1 MIEELKNDDIIDK
14 VGGRFKL
21 AALMQKRWLELMQG
35 SRPMVDH
42 EGLNELEI
50 IAREIVTG
58 KITAKLYDPSTSDE
72 ESSAGDDSA

>member
-1 MIEELKNDDIIDK
+1 MIEELKNDDIIEK

-42 EGLNELEI
+42 EGRSELDV
-50 IAREIVTG
+50 IAQEIVEN
-58 KITAKLYDPSTSDE
+58 KIAAKVYEPHSADE
-72 ESSAGDDSA
+72 ESSAGDDAE

>member
-1 MIEELKNDDIIDK
+1 MIEELKNDDIVDK

-50 IAREIVTG
+50 IAREIMSG
-58 KITAKLYDPSTSDE
+58 KIVAKVHDPSSSDE
-72 ESSAGDDSA
+72 ESSAGDDTE